1 MERSWGRSGQEGA
14 GGVNPPAWI
23 HGELGVTQC
32 SPPHLASAPL
42 RGGSGQEG
50 AVGLHSPAG
59 GVLTPVGRGPR
70 PAPAL
75 PAAPAGPS
83 PRAPFPSCPRF
94 GFFPVFQQR
103 CSQALHRD
111 FCKSS
116 SGSGEADVLWLW
128 VLTSPRG
135 WVWCEPPQR
144 TPHIPQTPAPLQSSH
159 RARSQRKSPQRA
171 QFRAGAGGRGRPSSG
186 AGDGG
191 SAGTAPPGP
200 GWGWAGNTPKA
211 LTPPAHRGH
220 GGHIACPQR

>member
-1 MERSWGRSGQEGA
+1 M
-14 GGVNPPAWI
+14 
-23 HGELGVTQC
+23 
-32 SPPHLASAPL
+32 
-42 RGGSGQEG
+42 
-50 AVGLHSPAG
+50 GLHSPAG
-59 GVLTPVGRGPR
+59 GSSPQWDTAPVLPQLCQRHQQAPAPVHLSLR
-70 PAPAL
+70 APAL
-75 PAAPAGPS
+75 
-83 PRAPFPSCPRF
+83 

-144 TPHIPQTPAPLQSSH
+144 RPHIPQTPAPLQSSH
-159 RARSQRKSPQRA
+159 RARSQRKSPRRA

-211 LTPPAHRGH
+211 LTPLAHRGHGGH